1 MVIAV
6 GLRLH
11 KMMQNAELKEVH
23 HTIILQLAKLVII
36 WLVMGSCNKKMKMLK
51 GKKGF
56 VALLA
61 NPIILIILGVLALLI
76 ILAVFGFTFFLTL
89 NVFTVL
95 GAMLVIIGGIGLLK
109 GFSAIVGFWLIGIG
123 IVMVIIPAVSEN
135 LAGVTL
141 ATIMP

>member
-1 MVIAV
+1 
-6 GLRLH
+6 
-11 KMMQNAELKEVH
+11 
-23 HTIILQLAKLVII
+23 
-36 WLVMGSCNKKMKMLK
+36 MLK
-51 GKKGF
+51 NKKGF
-56 VALLA
+56 VALLL
-61 NPIILIILGVLALLI
+61 NPVMLIILGVLLLLI
-76 ILAVFGFTFFLTL
+76 ILALFGFTFFLAL